1 MTIYVKI
8 EFEIDDNMA
17 FHAVE
22 HLLNSGERVSKK
34 RVIELC
40 KMHLAREG
48 TLFETSPEFDS
59 STEIKCVDE
68 DVVSRRFEKIWK

>member
-17 FHAVE
+17 YHAVE

-40 KMHLAREG
+40 KSHLAREG
-48 TLFETSPEFDS
+48 NGFMINHEFDS
-59 STEIKCVDE
+59 SRELNCFDQ
-68 DVVSRRFEKIWK
+68 DVVSNWFEKIWK